1 MRRSMRQLALALL
14 MQMFELNGPEQVC
27 FLFVMQS
34 LKPNPMKPTLESVY
48 E

>member
-1 MRRSMRQLALALL
+1 MQRSMRQLALVLL
-14 MQMFELNGPEQVC
+14 TQMFELNGPEQVC

-34 LKPNPMKPTLESVY
+34 LKPNPMKPILESVF